1 MHEIRH
7 HILKK
12 LSQNPRATYSDLRP
26 IVVQSNAFAYHLK
39 TLKEE
44 GLLTETV
51 SKVDNKKWYSLST
64 KGKLYVDKISFDITG
79 ERIQPKI
86 VNLLVIQ
93 KGKNEYLFYTRKRT
107 PFIDHIGFPY
117 GKIHLEERI
126 HNAALRELHEKTGL
140 NVPLRHVG
148 DTYIAVHDED
158 ELISHMLCHI
168 FLGTVSTTGPMRE
181 KKEDAFIEVKPGCFW
196 STLEAIPASK
206 RIPGVTEI
214 EHLIRSLN
222 PDKPERF
229 FEEFFLTINSSKL
242 PK

>member
-12 LSQNPRATYSDLRP
+12 LSQASRATYSDLRP
-26 IVVQSNAFAYHLK
+26 MVVQSNAFAYHLK

-44 GLLTETV
+44 GLLTEKL
-51 SKVDNKKWYSLST
+51 SKADNKKWYSLSS

-126 HNAALRELHEKTGL
+126 HDAALRELHEKTGL
-140 NVPLRHVG
+140 NIPLTHVG

-158 ELISHMLCHI
+158 ELVSHMLCHI
-168 FLGTVSTTGPMRE
+168 FLGRVLTDGQSKT
-181 KKEDAFIEVKPGCFW
+181 KDKEVLIEVKPGCFW
-196 STLEAIPASK
+196 STLEAIPTSK

-214 EHLIRSLN
+214 EKLIRSLH
-222 PDKPERF
+222 PDKPQRF
-229 FEEFFLTINSSKL
+229 FEEFFLKIDNTKLSK
-242 PK
+242 